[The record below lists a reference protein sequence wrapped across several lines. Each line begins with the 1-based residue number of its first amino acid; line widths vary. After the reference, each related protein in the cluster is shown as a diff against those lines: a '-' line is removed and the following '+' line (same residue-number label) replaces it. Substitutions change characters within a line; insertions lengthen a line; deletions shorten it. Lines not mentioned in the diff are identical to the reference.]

1 MIEMLLHFQM
11 MLSRF
16 ARSFLPSR
24 EGEGGVKSGALI
36 YQLVYI
42 ELTELPSLYLETL
55 NRMISQ
61 LKIHV
66 ISHLR

>member
-1 MIEMLLHFQM
+1 MIAFSDDVIAVCEVVPAFQ
-11 MLSRF
+11 
-16 ARSFLPSR
+16 
-24 EGEGGVKSGALI
+24 GGGGGVKSGALI